1 MACAASS
8 SKGAEHI
15 KPDMACRT
23 QQLLVAVQVRAIC
36 CCHTE
41 LPGRNLLKLHAS
53 PLSCRICQAG
63 HATPGVAR
71 DLVCNTTATLNSSDI
86 CSTQQQ
92 QDRLQM
98 GRQVVV
104 CGRATIWSSH
114 KPSQRL
120 AAATFSL
127 RMALKECQDQEA
139 NVFIAC
145 ALLQHLLNEWESLSS
160 AEQQELAAE
169 IQASQAAAAA
179 AAANHSSEAVK
190 DVVPLQDGLQ
200 ERLQDWQIHA
210 ALRSLC
216 CLFLW
221 SGAAFSHDVQAAAQ
235 QHATAHDCG
244 SSSVRSAGEQQR
256 AEWRQLGLRLI
267 RQGKVGVLLLAGG
280 QGTRLGSSAPKGCYD
295 VGLPS
300 HKSLFQLQAERLLAV
315 QQLAAAAGDADS
327 QPTPLAIPWFIMTSP
342 FTHEETLQ
350 HFEHHR
356 YFGLRPS
363 QVTFFQQGFL
373 PCLTPDGQVI
383 MQTRSKIAK
392 APDGNGGL
400 YRALQSSGALAKMQG
415 LGLEALDVYCVDNIL
430 ARLADPEYIGCC
442 YSRRSQLGCRVLAK
456 AYPEEKVGVFALDTR
471 GGLQVLEYSELDP
484 EKAAAVDPA
493 TGKLVYNWSN
503 ICMHYFA
510 LPWLQS
516 AVQQLQQAAA
526 YHIAHKQIP
535 ERGGGKVPGVK
546 LEMFIFDP
554 FCSAKD
560 VTLFEVAREDHFA
573 PVKNAP
579 GSGADSPE
587 AARAALLQQGA
598 RWVAAAGGS
607 LAGGVQGVEVPAM
620 LSYAGEGLQQLR
632 DADGAD

>member
-1 MACAASS
+1 MPAAAPACMAC
-8 SKGAEHI
+8 
-15 KPDMACRT
+15 
-23 QQLLVAVQVRAIC
+23 Q
-36 CCHTE
+36 
-41 LPGRNLLKLHAS
+41 
-53 PLSCRICQAG
+53 
-63 HATPGVAR
+63 
-71 DLVCNTTATLNSSDI
+71 
-86 CSTQQQ
+86 
-92 QDRLQM
+92 
-98 GRQVVV
+98 
-104 CGRATIWSSH
+104 
-114 KPSQRL
+114 
-120 AAATFSL
+120 
-127 RMALKECQDQEA
+127 
-139 NVFIAC
+139 
-145 ALLQHLLNEWESLSS
+145 
-160 AEQQELAAE
+160 
-169 IQASQAAAAA
+169 
-179 AAANHSSEAVK
+179 
-190 DVVPLQDGLQ
+190 
-200 ERLQDWQIHA
+200 
-210 ALRSLC
+210 
-216 CLFLW
+216 
-221 SGAAFSHDVQAAAQ
+221 
-235 QHATAHDCG
+235 
-244 SSSVRSAGEQQR
+244 SAGEQQR

-342 FTHEETLQ
+342 FTHEETRQ

-383 MQTRSKIAK
+383 MQTRSKVAK

-415 LGLEALDVYCVDNIL
+415 SGLEALDVYCVDNIL

-456 AYPEEKVGVFALDTR
+456 AYPEEKSCHASTASHQLVQASNGAAMRVRGMHCATGAGVLGAGPR
-471 GGLQVLEYSELDP
+471 
-484 EKAAAVDPA
+484 KAAAVDPA

-607 LAGGVQGVEVPAM
+607 LAGGVQGVEVPAL
-620 LSYAGEGLQQLR
+620 LSYAGEGLQQLV
-632 DADGAD
+632 GGKVTQELLLQVSQSSQV

>member
-1 MACAASS
+1 MMLSTISS
-8 SKGAEHI
+8 LYGSSA
-15 KPDMACRT
+15 
-23 QQLLVAVQVRAIC
+23 
-36 CCHTE
+36 
-41 LPGRNLLKLHAS
+41 NLQGLDF
-53 PLSCRICQAG
+53 P
-63 HATPGVAR
+63 
-71 DLVCNTTATLNSSDI
+71 
-86 CSTQQQ
+86 
-92 QDRLQM
+92 
-98 GRQVVV
+98 
-104 CGRATIWSSH
+104 
-114 KPSQRL
+114 
-120 AAATFSL
+120 
-127 RMALKECQDQEA
+127 
-139 NVFIAC
+139 FIAK
-145 ALLQHLLNEWESLSS
+145 AL
-160 AEQQELAAE
+160 
-169 IQASQAAAAA
+169 QASQAAAAA
-179 AAANHSSEAVK
+179 AAANHSSEA
-190 DVVPLQDGLQ
+190 
-200 ERLQDWQIHA
+200 
-210 ALRSLC
+210 
-216 CLFLW
+216 
-221 SGAAFSHDVQAAAQ
+221 
-235 QHATAHDCG
+235 
-244 SSSVRSAGEQQR
+244 SAGEQQR

-280 QGTRLGSSAPKGCYD
+280 QGTWLGSSAPKGCYD

-315 QQLAAAAGDADS
+315 QQLAAAGDADS
-327 QPTPLAIPWFIMTSP
+327 QPTP
-342 FTHEETLQ
+342 Q

-400 YRALQSSGALAKMQG
+400 YRAVLQSSGALAKMQG
-415 LGLEALDVYCVDNIL
+415 SGLEALDVYCVDNIL

-546 LEMFIFDP
+546 LEVFIFDP

-607 LAGGVQGVEVPAM
+607 LAGGVQGVEVPAL
-620 LSYAGEGLQQLR
+620 LSYAGEGLPA
-632 DADGAD
+632 ADVT